1 MRIRVT
7 ALLAVAALSLAACGG
22 NDQGDVADEMVK
34 QAADAG
40 MDLDKACVQ
49 KLAEGMSD
57 EDVKSLEEGSDLTT
71 SPEGETILARMIV
84 DCGSV
89 EDIAE
94 QFFASLPDD
103 GTVDKTCMAEAMKK
117 ADFTGGAEA
126 AAAEAMAAC
135 VTTGG

>member
-57 EDVKSLEEGSDLTT
+57 EDVKSLDYKDITVKRDGDVWDVQAAYSAVTPFIGNISFL
-71 SPEGETILARMIV
+71 V
-84 DCGSV
+84 D
-89 EDIAE
+89 
-94 QFFASLPDD
+94 F
-103 GTVDKTCMAEAMKK
+103 DKTVQVPAK
-117 ADFTGGAEA
+117 
-126 AAAEAMAAC
+126 
-135 VTTGG
+135 